1 MRLPNDYTPEEYELF
16 KYLTTGNDDPVD
28 TTGIYQLLPDPVDK
42 FLVCYIFEA
51 KYTRRQAEKALG
63 LSKVTIWS
71 KLKNIRR
78 TLYKNS
84 KTKHLTNLIDK
95 L

>member
-1 MRLPNDYTPEEYELF
+1 MQLPHDFTPEELELF
-16 KYLTTGNDDPVD
+16 QYLTTGNDDPVD
-28 TTGIYQLLPDPVDK
+28 TTAIYQMLPDPIDK

-63 LSKVTIWS
+63 LSKATIWS

-78 TLYKNS
+78 ILYKDA
-84 KTKHLTNLIDK
+84 KTKRLVNLIDK

>member
-1 MRLPNDYTPEEYELF
+1 MQLPHDFTPEELELF
-16 KYLTTGNDDPVD
+16 KYLTTGNDDAID
-28 TTGIYQLLPDPVDK
+28 TTSIYQMLPDPTDK

-63 LSKVTIWS
+63 LSKATIWS

-78 TLYKNS
+78 IIYQNS
-84 KTKHLTNLIDK
+84 KTKRLATLIDK
-95 L
+95 I

>member
-1 MRLPNDYTPEEYELF
+1 MKLPTDYTPEEYELF
-16 KYLTTGNDDPVD
+16 RYLSKGNDDPVD
-28 TTGIYQLLPDPVDK
+28 TTRIYQLLPDPVDK

-71 KLKNIRR
+71 KLKQIKRI
-78 TLYKNS
+78 LYKDAKS
-84 KTKHLTNLIDK
+84 KHLVEMIDK

>member
-1 MRLPNDYTPEEYELF
+1 MQLPHDFTPEELELF
-16 KYLTTGNDDPVD
+16 QYLTTGNDDSVD
-28 TTGIYQLLPDPVDK
+28 TTAIYQMLPDPIDK

-63 LSKVTIWS
+63 LSKATIWS

-78 TLYKNS
+78 ILYKDA
-84 KTKHLTNLIDK
+84 KTKRLVNLIDK